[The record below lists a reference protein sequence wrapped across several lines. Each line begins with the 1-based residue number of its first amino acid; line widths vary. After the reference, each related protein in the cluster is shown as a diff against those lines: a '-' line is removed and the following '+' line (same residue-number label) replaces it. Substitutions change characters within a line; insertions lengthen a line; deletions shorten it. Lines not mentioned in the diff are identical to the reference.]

1 MNKFTFNEKTHR
13 YYWGD
18 EQMTGVTTIIG
29 VIGKGDGITQ
39 WAANCAVDYIEK
51 KGLAQ
56 YASKQGEVGGVI
68 AYSASIETFLE
79 ARTAWKDER
88 DKAALWG
95 QITHKGVEMWI
106 ATKEIPT
113 TGTLNDKEYKIE
125 PEHKEA
131 IERFVKWAEDNK
143 VKFTESEKKMYDP
156 EMFIAGTADFVCEI
170 DGRKYIGDLKT
181 GKSIYYEAFV
191 QCAAYRHLLE
201 LMGEKDF
208 NGSII
213 VHLPQKGELETHER
227 FDHETDLAVFKAAL
241 LIYRTKQQ
249 I

>member
-1 MNKFTFNEKTHR
+1 
-13 YYWGD
+13 
-18 EQMTGVTTIIG
+18 MTGITTIIG
-29 VIGKGDGITQ
+29 VIGKGDGLVQWSANEAVRYISEHKDTQ
-39 WAANCAVDYIEK
+39 WTNQKTFFESNA
-51 KGLAQ
+51 
-56 YASKQGEVGGVI
+56 EV
-68 AYSASIETFLE
+68 LE
-79 ARTAWKDER
+79 QARTAWKDER

-95 QITHKGVEMWI
+95 QITHKGVEIWI
-106 ATKEIPT
+106 ATDGIPST
-113 TGTLNDKEYKIE
+113 VTLNDKEYKIE

-131 IERFVKWAEDNK
+131 IKRFVKWAEDNK

-241 LIYRTKQQ
+241 TIYRTKQQ